1 MRRAHRHEDHDEH
14 PSEAW
19 LIALAD
25 MMTLLMV
32 TFLMMFA
39 ISSLD
44 LKKFQTFKQAF
55 AEGTGTVLPQL
66 PGEGVPTEGDVTD
79 QPLAPENGD
88 PVPQASAWVPNPGGP
103 GPVPLVDRDKLKDL
117 QKTITQRVQS
127 VGLADKVDVAADP
140 RGLVLYVT
148 SGVLFDTGEA
158 QLTGDGSKL
167 LQALGSVFR
176 GMRNPLVVE
185 GHTDSRPISSAQY
198 PSNWELSTARATVV
212 LRYLH
217 DSQGIGSSRLSAAG
231 YADTKPRAKGDTET
245 AWAKNRRVE
254 IVVSAPVTAAPASGT
269 TTGTAGASTGATPA
283 PAPAPSSQER
293 AKEDESDDHDD
304 GGH

>member
-1 MRRAHRHEDHDEH
+1 VRRVHRHEDHDEH

-44 LKKFQTFKQAF
+44 LKKFQTFKEAF
-55 AEGTGTVLPQL
+55 AQGTGTVLPQL

-79 QPLAPENGD
+79 EPLAPENGT
-88 PVPQASAWVPNPGGP
+88 PIPEASAWVPNPGGP
-103 GPVPLVDRDKLKDL
+103 EEPPPVIDREKFDELRKEINK
-117 QKTITQRVQS
+117 RVTT

-148 SGVLFDTGEA
+148 SGVLFESGQA
-158 QLTGDGSKL
+158 QLNPKGNEL
-167 LQALGSVFR
+167 LGQLGRVFR
-176 GMRNPLVVE
+176 GIGNNLVVE
-185 GHTDSRPISSAQY
+185 GHTDSRPISSAQF
-198 PSNWELSTARATVV
+198 PSNWELSTARATIV

-217 DSQGIGSSRLSAAG
+217 DAQKVPSNRLSAAG
-231 YADTKPRAKGDTET
+231 YADTRPRRKGSTEA
-245 AWAKNRRVE
+245 AWSANRRVE
-254 IVVSAPVTAAPASGT
+254 IVVAAPT
-269 TTGTAGASTGATPA
+269 TTPKAGKASTSPASPTPTTSGASPTHA
-283 PAPAPSSQER
+283 PA
-293 AKEDESDDHDD
+293 KE
-304 GGH
+304 GGEGH

>member
-1 MRRAHRHEDHDEH
+1 MRRSHRHEDHDEH

-44 LKKFQTFKQAF
+44 LKKFQTFKEAF

-79 QPLAPENGD
+79 KPLAPENGT
-88 PVPQASAWVPNPGGP
+88 PVPEKSAWVPNPGGP
-103 GPVPLVDRDKLKDL
+103 GPVPVVDRSKLKEL
-117 QKTITQRVQS
+117 RQQVTQRLTA
-127 VGLADKVDVAADP
+127 VGLAEQVDVAADP
-140 RGLVLYVT
+140 RGLVLYVK

-158 QLTGDGSKL
+158 RLSPDGTRL
-167 LQALGSVFR
+167 LAALGPVFR
-176 GMRNPLVVE
+176 GMGNQLVVE
-185 GHTDSRPISSAQY
+185 GHTDSRPISSLQY

-217 DSQGIGSSRLSAAG
+217 DSQQIPNGRLSAAG
-231 YADTKPRAKGDTET
+231 YADTRPRATGASET

-254 IVVSAPVTAAPASGT
+254 IVVSAPVTAG
-269 TTGTAGASTGATPA
+269 TPA
-283 PAPAPSSQER
+283 TTASPAPSGSPSPTSLPSPSAIARVE
-293 AKEDESDDHDD
+293 EGS